1 MEFWQY
7 LPLNI
12 KNFWIYKT
20 AEKFS
25 EDYSLTRVIIN
36 EKIPLQNKIIYVFTY
51 YLDDEEIKKESF
63 VLQEDGIFL
72 YARKIE
78 NNLVVFDPLLPFL
91 PYNFMYVDWWS
102 WEGKVGTLSTKI
114 VFKNNKFVEE
124 NTVKIV
130 YEEENK
136 LGKST
141 YSIFIKKDVGI
152 VREEAETPYMGYSSE
167 LVDYNVSFD
176 DFSFINFREYQ
187 TQEDEIGEYED
198 FSFQRFVYREGD
210 NAGEEF
216 AQEFSEEDFHEEFTE
231 ELTEEFNED
240 FTDNVE
246 DMYEGGI
253 ENPDMIDEFY
263 EDFYDQE
270 EDDNEDR

>member
-1 MEFWQY
+1 MGFWQY
-7 LPLNI
+7 FPLNI

-25 EDYSLTRVIIN
+25 EDYSLTRVIVN

-91 PYNFMYVDWWS
+91 PYNFLYVDWWS

-141 YSIFIKKDVGI
+141 YNIFVKKDVGI

-167 LVDYNVSFD
+167 LVDYSVSFD
-176 DFSFINFREYQ
+176 DFSFISFKDYQ
-187 TQEDEIGEYED
+187 TKEDEIEEYED
-198 FSFQRFVYREGD
+198 YSFQKLVYKEED
-210 NAGEEF
+210 NIEE
-216 AQEFSEEDFHEEFTE
+216 EFSEEYFQTEDFSEEFYDNIE
-231 ELTEEFNED
+231 ELYEEEEKPN
-240 FTDNVE
+240 
-246 DMYEGGI
+246 
-253 ENPDMIDEFY
+253 MIDEFY
-263 EDFYDQE
+263 EDFYDQKG
-270 EDDNEDR
+270 DDNENRQ